1 MTARRR
7 ILIVDD
13 ETKVAFFLQE
23 SLEALG
29 HNFEVVSV
37 SSTKEALREINRKRF
52 NLLVTDQR
60 MPDMEGLELI
70 EQVQKRYP
78 ETQFI
83 LITAY
88 GSEDVLA
95 KAQRLGAYRFFTKPF
110 HIEDFVQT
118 VLEALQEKANS
129 QPRESLSNQHVD
141 VLSSR
146 LEELRREV
154 GAQCVLASTSS
165 GTLVT
170 QVGVLSGL
178 DAGQLLQL
186 AAEGFAASSAMTQY
200 LGGNHTSN
208 LNYHEGAK
216 YDIYT
221 SSVHDDLFLVIIF
234 DRRVQASRIGIVW
247 LYARRAIESLR
258 RVMTSSIINGNA
270 TRSKRTHSKDTR
282 ETKALKGELVPVD
295 QVMR

>member
-1 MTARRR
+1 MTTRRR

-29 HNFEVVSV
+29 QDFEVVSV
-37 SSTKEALREINRKRF
+37 SSTKEALQEVDRKRF

-60 MPDMEGLELI
+60 MPDMDGLELVK
-70 EQVQKRYP
+70 QVQKRYP
-78 ETQFI
+78 GTQFI

-88 GSEDVLA
+88 GSEDVLSR
-95 KAQRLGAYRFFTKPF
+95 AQRLGAYRYFTKPF

-118 VLEALQEKANS
+118 VMDALQEGDAQLK
-129 QPRESLSNQHVD
+129 QPISDQHVD

-154 GAQCVLASTSS
+154 GAQCVLASTSN
-165 GTLVT
+165 GALVNQAGILT
-170 QVGVLSGL
+170 GL
-178 DAGQLLQL
+178 DVRKLLQL
-186 AAEGFAASSAMTQY
+186 AAEGFTASSAMTNY
-200 LGGNHTSN
+200 LGGNHTSS

-221 SSVHDDLFLVIIF
+221 AGVHDDLFLVIIF

-258 RVMTSSIINGNA
+258 RVMTSSISNGVTLKAGPRNA
-270 TRSKRTHSKDTR
+270 QVVGAIK
-282 ETKALKGELVPVD
+282 EELVSVD
-295 QVMR
+295 QVVG